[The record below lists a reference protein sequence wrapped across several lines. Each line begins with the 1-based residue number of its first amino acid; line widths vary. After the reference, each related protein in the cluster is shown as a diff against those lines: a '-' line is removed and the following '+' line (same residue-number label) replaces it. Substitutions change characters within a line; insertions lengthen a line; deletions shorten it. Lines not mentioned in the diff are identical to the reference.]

1 MSLFNI
7 YIILYI
13 TWLSAY
19 DTCLLMLFLHVVFSG
34 KLWGTSTV
42 TSTFRTLAGS
52 GRSMEATGTETVRCC
67 RWEAVI
73 LIGRWKNWEKTWK
86 KLGKATEMMEM
97 IWNDALVHLVALH
110 IKIFHGS
117 LLFRVAFHCLGAG
130 CLRQLQLNRES
141 WFCGYTALRLST
153 GSPNHVGHLNPSLMG
168 SG

>member
-1 MSLFNI
+1 MSLFNVYI

-73 LIGRWKNWEKTWK
+73 LVGRWKNWEKTWK
-86 KLGKATEMMEM
+86 NLEKPPKWWKWYEMMPWC
-97 IWNDALVHLVALH
+97 ILLH
-110 IKIFHGS
+110 YTSRFFMEAYCSGLHS
-117 LLFRVAFHCLGAG
+117 
-130 CLRQLQLNRES
+130 
-141 WFCGYTALRLST
+141 TALALDAWDNYSST
-153 GSPNHVGHLNPSLMG
+153 VSHDFAVTLLCDFPQGRQITWDTWILV
-168 SG
+168 